1 MGVDRALIV
10 VELQT
15 LLMSGIRNYREH
27 AGVAGQTHRMLA
39 TAASLDYVLMLVTDS
54 AGTRIPS
61 ADAQRA
67 IREGLAR
74 AVDDALVLLR
84 AMIGVDAA
92 GARAF
97 SRDGLRTVRSAIDA
111 EALGNDERMFA
122 TIALAADLCA

>member
-1 MGVDRALIV
+1 MGADRALIV

-27 AGVAGQTHRMLA
+27 DEVVGQTHRLLA

-54 AGTRIPS
+54 AGTRIP
-61 ADAQRA
+61 ADDARRA
-67 IREGLAR
+67 IREGMAR

-84 AMIGVDAA
+84 AMIGVEAA

-97 SRDGLRTVRSAIDA
+97 ARDGLRTVRSAIDA
-111 EALGNDERMFA
+111 EALANDERTFA
-122 TIALAADLCA
+122 MIALASDLCS